1 MNPPFNRRSLPA
13 IPPRWWRLRPFQWLI
28 VDLFDWLFPFCAVN
42 LLWVLCSLTIVLF
55 PPATASLFEVGHR
68 AYQGQ
73 VPSARAFIA
82 GIGRWMGPAWMWA
95 APNALLVALAI
106 IIERSPGISE
116 VASVILAAGVA
127 LILLAQVYVWPYMMV
142 QETPELRRALRNSL
156 FTVLADPLLTGVN
169 IGLTVV
175 IGIPGLLVIAPA
187 LFVLP
192 VLFAL
197 LYTYTLIAWLNHH
210 GVLGGPVREL

>member
-1 MNPPFNRRSLPA
+1 MNPPSKRRAVPV

-73 VPSARAFIA
+73 PPTAHAFIT
-82 GIGRWMGPAWMWA
+82 GIRRWMRPAWLWA
-95 APNALLVALAI
+95 APNALLVALAVGI
-106 IIERSPGISE
+106 GRSPGVSE
-116 VASVILAAGVA
+116 AAAVVLAAGVA
-127 LILLAQVYVWPYMMV
+127 LILLAQAYVWPYMMV

-187 LFVLP
+187 LFILA

-210 GVLGGPVREL
+210 GVLAGPVREL